1 MTKLSKILLL
11 VLASTAAS
19 LLLGIAVAAYLTV
32 PRIPLIAEG
41 DGLLVFDPE
50 IGARANPSAHARR
63 IYPAVRDRQTFAFD
77 IYTDDRGARV
87 DGPGRKSPEQ
97 VDILVVG
104 DSFTWGY
111 ALANEETYSR
121 HLARELDVSVSN
133 FAMAAYGT
141 TQSLQILRRNAD
153 LAPKLVVYGIIAHH
167 LERNVSAC
175 LPSYYPFCFS
185 ASHVAWNDA
194 GLPAIAPP
202 RSNGVQ
208 RFQRHLAGDFLDPV
222 TWLTHGIDVV
232 RGRIE
237 YGLAGYSTPSDG
249 KKEEALSFL
258 LHQMRRSA
266 DEIGAKLL
274 VVYLPTN
281 YYSAPEALPRVIGD
295 IDLLDLT
302 EAFQRARADGTS
314 LYIVGDGH
322 PNQDAHKLISREIA
336 RHVRDKGLLDVTSLR
351 RQPG

>member
-1 MTKLSKILLL
+1 MKKASKTLLL

-19 LLLGIAVAAYLTV
+19 ILVGIAVAAYLTV

-41 DGLLVFDPE
+41 GGLLVFDPE
-50 IGARANPSAHARR
+50 IGGRANPDSHARR

-104 DSFTWGY
+104 DSFSWGY
-111 ALANEETYSR
+111 ALANEETYAR
-121 HLARELDVSVSN
+121 HLARDLDTSVSN

-141 TQSLQILRRNAD
+141 TQSVQMLRRNAD
-153 LAPKLVVYGIIAHH
+153 LSPKLIVYGIIAHH
-167 LERNVSAC
+167 LERNVSPC

-185 ASHVAWNDA
+185 ASHVAWNEA
-194 GLPAIAPP
+194 GQPSIARP

-222 TWLTHGIDVV
+222 TWFTHGIDVV

-237 YGLAGYSTPSDG
+237 YGLATYGTPTDE
-249 KKEEALSFL
+249 KKEEALAYL
-258 LHQMRRSA
+258 LREMQRSA
-266 DEIGAKLL
+266 DQIGAKLL

-281 YYSAPEALPRVIGD
+281 YYSAPKALPRVIGD
-295 IDLLDLT
+295 IELLDLT
-302 EAFQRARADGTS
+302 EAFQRERDKGVN

-322 PNQDAHKLISREIA
+322 PNRDAHELIAREIA
-336 RHVRDKGLLDVTSLR
+336 KYVGDKDLLEIRSSSL
-351 RQPG
+351 QPD